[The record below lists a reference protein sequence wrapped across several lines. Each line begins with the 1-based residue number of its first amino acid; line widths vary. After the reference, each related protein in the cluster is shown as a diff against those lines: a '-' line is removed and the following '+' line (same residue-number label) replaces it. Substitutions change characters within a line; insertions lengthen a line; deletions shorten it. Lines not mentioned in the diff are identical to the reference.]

1 MKANVQLTLEHFETA
16 LYAAGYDV
24 KLEYRPL
31 VEEVVV
37 RFANGHEKHVNVACD
52 SPLAMM
58 KDILRQAFTY

>member
-1 MKANVQLTLEHFETA
+1 MRENVQLTLEHFETA

-37 RFANGHEKHVNVACD
+37 KFANGYEKHVNVASD
-52 SPLAMM
+52 SALAMM
-58 KDILRQAFTY
+58 KDSLRQAFAY

>member
-58 KDILRQAFTY
+58 KDILRQALAY

>member
-1 MKANVQLTLEHFETA
+1 MKANVQLTLEHFETV

-58 KDILRQAFTY
+58 KDILRQAFAY